1 MNINEIFAHVDELFE
16 NKRANEVEPYLL
28 SCLAESEAAGDP
40 ALIPIC
46 NELGG
51 LYRATGAY
59 EKGIPLYQKALAMIK
74 RLGLAGSEHHA
85 TTLINFGTNYAVK
98 GQPKEALA
106 IFEEAASMLKNL
118 GLSEDYRTATLYN
131 NMSIL
136 CQDMGDFDKALHHL
150 QKALEILTN
159 LAESEIEIAVTYT
172 NMAQI
177 FVQSGRIDDA
187 FEAASRSLEIFDRV
201 DGDADVHYSG
211 ALETMGHVLL
221 KKGNTGGAL
230 DAFKKAR
237 SLTLRD
243 YGAEGLAYKA
253 IDQIIAELG
262 GTVDETS

>member
-1 MNINEIFAHVDELFE
+1 ML
-16 NKRANEVEPYLL
+16 
-28 SCLAESEAAGDP
+28 
-40 ALIPIC
+40 
-46 NELGG
+46 
-51 LYRATGAY
+51 
-59 EKGIPLYQKALAMIK
+59 K
-74 RLGLAGSEHHA
+74 RLGLGGSEHHA

-106 IFEEAASMLKNL
+106 IFEEVASMLKNL

-136 CQDMGDFDKALHHL
+136 CQDMGDFDKALYHL
-150 QKALEILTN
+150 HKALEILTS

-187 FEAASRSLEIFDRV
+187 FEAASKSLEIFDRA
-201 DGDADVHYSG
+201 DGDADVITAEPLRPWAMCCLSRG
-211 ALETMGHVLL
+211 TPAALSTLL
-221 KKGNTGGAL
+221 KRPAGLA
-230 DAFKKAR
+230 
-237 SLTLRD
+237 LRD
-243 YGAEGLAYKA
+243 YGAESLAYKA

>member
-28 SCLAESEAAGDP
+28 SCLAEAETAGDP

-51 LYRATGAY
+51 LHRATGAY

-106 IFEEAASMLKNL
+106 IFEEAASMLQNL

-187 FEAASRSLEIFDRV
+187 FEAASKSLEIFDRV

-237 SLTLRD
+237 SLALRD
-243 YGAEGLAYKA
+243 YGAESLAYKA
-253 IDQIIAELG
+253 INQIIAELG